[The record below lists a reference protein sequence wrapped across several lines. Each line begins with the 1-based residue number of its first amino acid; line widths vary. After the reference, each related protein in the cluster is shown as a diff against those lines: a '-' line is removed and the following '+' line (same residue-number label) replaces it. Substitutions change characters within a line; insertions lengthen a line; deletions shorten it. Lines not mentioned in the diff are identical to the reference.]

1 VLLLRSQIYQAS
13 RYEVAGREKKWEEG
27 FEAGILGISNE
38 KKSFKNC
45 FFCETLLN
53 LSNLHLI
60 YSL

>member
-38 KKSFKNC
+38 KNPSKIA
-45 FFCETLLN
+45 FFAKL
-53 LSNLHLI
+53 
-60 YSL
+60 Y